1 MVAWMGGRE
10 GCQWSPGSMPDTA
23 GRTRRSSPRSPAR
36 TSTRRPRSARS
47 GVRSSTAVGST
58 ASARVLVIGQDP
70 ATHET
75 ICRRI
80 LVGEAG
86 QRAQGLLAKLGITR
100 SYVLIN
106 AFLYSVF
113 GQGGGTRHID
123 DPAITAYRN
132 RWLDTHRP
140 AQRPA
145 GRHHVRPARRS
156 RLRGVEGDAGRC
168 GVPGRARQRHP
179 PDVPRVGERVGAARP
194 RRRRWQRLC
203 TSWNAALAAL
213 RPVVTPDE
221 ARPPSSTARRSPRP
235 TWRRSPT
242 RTSRPGCPAWMR
254 SLDAWASRS
263 GADAQ
268 AKRATI
274 TVAVPRAARTWPA
287 LD

>member
-1 MVAWMGGRE
+1 MSVVARF
-10 GCQWSPGSMPDTA
+10 DA
-23 GRTRRSSPRSPAR
+23 GY
-36 TSTRRPRSARS
+36 RRPY
-47 GVRSSTAVGST
+47 STLVAAFPGEDVYPP
-58 ASARVLVIGQDP
+58 ASFRTEWGPIFHRGRLDGTARVLVIGQDP

-113 GQGGGTRHID
+113 GQHGGTRHID

-132 RWLDTHRP
+132 RWLDTI
-140 AQRPA
+140 
-145 GRHHVRPARRS
+145 ARRNDLQAVITFG
-156 RLRGVEGDAGRC
+156 RLAD
-168 GVPGRARQRHP
+168 RAYEAWKATP
-179 PDVPRVGERVGAARP
+179 TGAACAAVHASATHP
-194 RRRRWQRLC
+194 TFPESASASGQLTKAAAMARLC

-221 ARPPSSTARRSPRP
+221 ERPPSEYGTAITKADLAPIP
-235 TWRRSPT
+235 DVDLP
-242 RTSRPGCPAWMR
+242 PGLPVWMR